1 VYNSQ
6 YPDPETSSEI
16 GNESMKRS
24 TLFATLCVV
33 LLVSITVISGCDDL
47 ITEVTEVTII
57 ASPTAEFTHSP
68 GSGCAPLTVVFSDQ
82 SSGPVDSFFWD
93 FGDGDS
99 SSEASPTHIYADGGL
114 YTVSLTVF
122 DSTGERDIELKNQAV
137 IVDQVK
143 AAFRID
149 SDSGLFPHSTRFIT
163 ESVGSIESYLWRFGD
178 GDSSLEASPIHTFD
192 TAGTYT
198 VSLIVS
204 GLCLPSADTLDSVSA
219 VTATYA
225 APVADFSSDFQSGCS
240 PLIVTFTDLSPQPTQ
255 PTDSIDSWSWDLG
268 DGTVST
274 LQNPVHSFSST
285 SVDTYD
291 IALTVTGPGGSDTK
305 TETGYIIVAIPPV
318 AAFETSDTVFVANTS
333 VSFTDL
339 STAAESYNWD
349 FANGQQSSLASPP
362 DQTYTTPG
370 SYIITLEA
378 SNVCGMSVD
387 SLTITVNAP

>member
-1 VYNSQ
+1 
-6 YPDPETSSEI
+6 
-16 GNESMKRS
+16 
-24 TLFATLCVV
+24 
-33 LLVSITVISGCDDL
+33 
-47 ITEVTEVTII
+47 
-57 ASPTAEFTHSP
+57 
-68 GSGCAPLTVVFSDQ
+68 
-82 SSGPVDSFFWD
+82 
-93 FGDGDS
+93 
-99 SSEASPTHIYADGGL
+99 
-114 YTVSLTVF
+114 
-122 DSTGERDIELKNQAV
+122 
-137 IVDQVK
+137 
-143 AAFRID
+143 
-149 SDSGLFPHSTRFIT
+149 
-163 ESVGSIESYLWRFGD
+163 
-178 GDSSLEASPIHTFD
+178 
-192 TAGTYT
+192 
-198 VSLIVS
+198 
-204 GLCLPSADTLDSVSA
+204 
-219 VTATYA
+219 
-225 APVADFSSDFQSGCS
+225 
-240 PLIVTFTDLSPQPTQ
+240 
-255 PTDSIDSWSWDLG
+255 
-268 DGTVST
+268 